1 MIEKIIHDYFSQKE
15 TMLVDHQI
23 DSYNDYIDN
32 IIPNLLNQYFPMIIN
47 MNNKIKN
54 IKISLTNFNIEQPYY
69 TENNGVCKKM
79 TPHIA
84 RLRNY
89 TYSLSL
95 FIDISIEISIND
107 DNGSI
112 TEIPYE
118 EIKHIL
124 IGKVPLIVKSKYCIL
139 NEEINDECKYDPGG
153 YSIINGNE
161 KVLIIQEKMI
171 PNMIQVFNYSKNGKY
186 SYVAEIRSIPEN
198 KFTYAKVTSVK
209 ITNKSDMF
217 ENSITITISG
227 IKNEIPIFILF
238 RILGCDSDK
247 RIVYNIIDNNN
258 EKIDNI
264 MIKMLRKS
272 IIDSRDYKTKSEA
285 MKYIAPYIYNYNKKG
300 DINSY
305 IENEILEN
313 YLPHLG
319 NDNEKK
325 IFYTGMIVNKL
336 LKTYLKITPCSD
348 RDSYINKRLETGGQL
363 LGNLT
368 NYALYKLI
376 KDFKNNIVK
385 EVSSTIWNV
394 KNDYSNVINPSN
406 ISKLFKS
413 SHIENILK
421 TAMATGNWGVKNVN
435 AKQGVSQ
442 VLNRLTYMST
452 ISHLRRIATQ
462 VDNTGKLIPPRKLHS
477 TSWGYVCPTE
487 TPEGQSIGVV
497 KNISI
502 SCKITNYV
510 NSDNIRY
517 YFEEDIIYFSEI
529 DIYNFN
535 KYKNT
540 KLLINGDF
548 IGYLKDPIK
557 CIKDFKNYRKQGI
570 ISITCSITFN
580 NIENEIY
587 IYTDYGRCTRPLLT
601 VNNHKVVLK
610 DKYNNWEDYLFTDN
624 EKENPTIEYVDYHE
638 VNNCLIAIDCN
649 NLSNKNYT
657 HCEIHPCLILGVM
670 ASCIPFSHHN
680 QSPRNT
686 YQSAMG
692 KQAIGLPYTNYN
704 KRHDTFAHILY
715 YPQKP
720 IVNTCIMKYL
730 GMNDLP
736 NGINAI
742 VAIATYTGY
751 NQEDSVIINKS
762 AIDRGLFTSTFY
774 RSYKEEEKKNQL
786 SGEEDIFCSP
796 DLNKLLYAKPFNY
809 SKLNSNGFINKNTY
823 VSSDDIIIGKVM
835 PFKSK
840 DNEYNYRD
848 NSVNIKNSE
857 SGFIDDNYI
866 NINAEGYKFCK
877 VRIRCSRTPEIGDK
891 FSSRHGQKG
900 TVGMIYNHEDM
911 PFTKDGITPDIII
924 NPHAIPSRMTIA
936 QLLECILGKACSVL
950 GYQGDATPFNKNN
963 IYDFIEKLY
972 DCGFEGKG
980 NEVLYNGITGE
991 QIKTSI
997 FMGPTYYQKLK
1008 HMSTDKIHSRAGG
1021 PVVSMTRQP
1030 AEGRSSNGGL
1040 RFGEMERD
1048 CMISHGS
1055 IFFMKERLM
1064 DVSDA
1069 YEIYTC
1075 QKCNMICV
1083 GNYKENIFECKRCN
1097 NYGKFNYIKIPYSCK
1112 LLFQELMSMSI
1123 GPRFITN

>member
-1 MIEKIIHDYFSQKE
+1 MNKILRDYFSQKDI
-15 TMLVDHQI
+15 LIDHQI

-32 IIPNLLNQYFPMIIN
+32 IIPNLLNQYFPMVIN
-47 MNNKIKN
+47 MNNKINK
-54 IKISLTNFNIEQPYY
+54 IKISLKKFYVEQPYY
-69 TENNGVCKKM
+69 TENNGVCNKM

-95 FIDISIEISIND
+95 FINISLEISVSD
-107 DNGSI
+107 ENGKV
-112 TEIPYE
+112 TEIPPE
-118 EIKHIL
+118 EINNIL

-139 NEEINDECKYDPGG
+139 KEDINDECKYDPGG

-171 PNMIQVFNYSKNGKY
+171 PNMIQVFNHSKNGKF
-186 SYVAEIRSIPEN
+186 SYAAEIRSTPEN
-198 KFTYAKVTSVK
+198 KFTYAKVTSIK
-209 ITNKSDMF
+209 ITDKPDMF
-217 ENSITITISG
+217 NNTISVTLSG
-227 IKNEIPIFILF
+227 IKNEIPLFIIFRL
-238 RILGCDSDK
+238 LGCDSDK
-247 RIVYNIIDNNN
+247 RIVYHIIDNNN
-258 EKIDNI
+258 EKLDNL
-264 MIKMLRKS
+264 MIKMLKKS
-272 IIDSRDYKTKSEA
+272 ILEANQYKTKGEA
-285 MKYIAPYIYNYNKKG
+285 MNYITPLIYNYAKKDNINKY
-300 DINSY
+300 IND
-305 IENEILEN
+305 EILVN

-319 NDNEKK
+319 KDNEKK
-325 IFYTGMIVNKL
+325 LFYTGLIVNKL
-336 LKTYLKITPCSD
+336 LKTYLKIIPCSD
-348 RDSYINKRLETGGQL
+348 RDSYLNKRLESGGQL

-376 KDFKNNIVK
+376 KDFKQNIIK
-385 EVSSTIWNV
+385 EISSTMWNI
-394 KNDYSNVINPSN
+394 KSDYSNFINISN
-406 ISKLFKS
+406 ISKLFKPT
-413 SHIENILK
+413 HIENILK
-421 TAMATGNWGVKNVN
+421 TAMATGNWGVKNIN

-452 ISHLRRIATQ
+452 VSHLRRIATQ

-477 TSWGYVCPTE
+477 TSWGYICPTE
-487 TPEGQSIGVV
+487 TPEGQSVGVV
-497 KNISI
+497 KNIAL
-502 SCKITNYV
+502 SCKVTNYV

-517 YFEEDIIYFSEI
+517 YLQEDIIDFSEI
-529 DIYNFN
+529 DLFKDN
-535 KYKNT
+535 KYKLT
-540 KLLINGDF
+540 KILINGDF
-548 IGYLKDPIK
+548 IGFLKDSKKVIR
-557 CIKDFKNYRKQGI
+557 DFKNYRKTGI
-570 ISITCSITFN
+570 ISPYCSITFN
-580 NIENEIY
+580 NFGNEIY
-587 IYTDYGRCTRPLLT
+587 IFTDYGRCTRPLLT
-601 VNNHKVVLK
+601 VK
-610 DKYNNWEDYLFTDN
+610 DNSLNMKDNYNDWNDYLFVEN
-624 EKENPTIEYVDYHE
+624 ESEESTVEYIDFHE
-638 VNNCLIAIDCN
+638 VTNSLISVDSED
-649 NLSNKNYT
+649 LSSKTYT
-657 HCEIHPCLILGVM
+657 HCEIHPCLILGAM

-692 KQAIGLPYTNYN
+692 KQAIGLPYTNFN
-704 KRHDTFAHILY
+704 KRYDTFSHILY

-720 IVNTCIMKYL
+720 IVNTSVMKYL
-730 GMNDLP
+730 GINDLP

-751 NQEDSVIINKS
+751 NQEDSVIINRS
-762 AIDRGLFTSTFY
+762 AIERGLFSSTFY

-809 SKLNSNGFINKNTY
+809 SKLNKDGFIDKDTY

-835 PFKSK
+835 PFKSEDK
-840 DNEYNYRD
+840 DYLYRD

-857 SGFIDDNYI
+857 SGYIDDNYV

-877 VRIRCSRTPEIGDK
+877 VRIRCSRKPEIGDK

-900 TVGMIYNHEDM
+900 TVGMVYNQEDM

-936 QLLECILGKACSVL
+936 QLLECILGKTCSVL
-950 GYQGDATPFNKNN
+950 GCQGDATPFNKNN
-963 IYDFIEKLY
+963 IYDFIQKLY

-980 NEVLYNGITGE
+980 NEVLYNGISGE

-1008 HMSTDKIHSRAGG
+1008 HMSADKIHSRAGG

-1055 IFFMKERLM
+1055 VFFMKERLM

-1075 QKCNMICV
+1075 SKCNMICV
-1083 GNYKENIFECKRCN
+1083 GNHKENIFECKRCN
-1097 NYGKFNYIKIPYSCK
+1097 NYGQFNYIKIPYSCK

-1123 GPRFITN
+1123 GPRFLTN